1 VRALEPLVTHLV
13 APLVKEQWARVERVV
28 GPLDWPKPA
37 LFERDFSLG
46 AAGRQVSPNGS
57 CYLFAAADGWIA
69 LNLAREDDRDAL
81 PALVE
86 GDAVNLANLLAAQPT
101 AHWRERGILLDLPL
115 AVVGEAKARLPA
127 SVQPRAAPIRS
138 LPETRVLDL
147 STLWAGPLCA
157 GLLAAA
163 GAQVTRLNNPARPEP
178 SAQSTPLLHARL
190 NGQKAEV
197 EAVLTAD
204 WLAVQLAQTDVVVT
218 SARPLALARLGLDE
232 GVFDRHPHLLW
243 IAITA
248 HGWAGEA
255 ARRVGFGDDC
265 AAAGGLVHWVEGAP
279 TFAGDA
285 LADPLTGLCAA
296 AAAMEALAAGKAGLI
311 DAALAP
317 TAAYFAAE
325 TPA

>member
-1 VRALEPLVTHLV
+1 VAPLV
-13 APLVKEQWARVERVV
+13 APLVTAQWARVERVG
-28 GPLDWPKPA
+28 GPLDWLKA
-37 LFERDFSLG
+37 SLFERDFLLG
-46 AAGRQVSPNGS
+46 KAGRQVSPNGS
-57 CYLFAAADGWIA
+57 CELFAAADGWIA
-69 LNLAREDDRDAL
+69 LNLARDDDRAAL

-86 GDAVNLANLLAAQPT
+86 GDAADLANLLAAKPT
-101 AHWRERGILLDLPL
+101 AHWRERGILLNLPL
-115 AVVGEAKARLPA
+115 ALVGEAVARLPA
-127 SVQPRAAPIRS
+127 LISALPAPVRS

-163 GAQVTRLNNPARPEP
+163 GAQVTRLNNPARPDP

-204 WLAVQLAQTDVVVT
+204 WLAEQLARTDVVVT

-232 GVFDRHPHLLW
+232 GVFDRHPDLLW
-243 IAITA
+243 VAITA
-248 HGWAGEA
+248 HGWTGEA

-265 AAAGGLVHWVEGAP
+265 AAAGGLVAWVEGAP
-279 TFAGDA
+279 HFAGDA

-296 AAAMEALAAGKAGLI
+296 AAAMEALAAGQAGLI

-317 TAAYFAAE
+317 TAAYFAAGLG
-325 TPA
+325 A